1 MLFFRLLSESVLM
14 AMHALVANKLRTSL
28 SLLGI
33 TIGIFA
39 IIVVF
44 TAVDSLEMNVRESV
58 ETLGDDV
65 IFIQKWPWGGGET
78 EYKWW
83 DYIKRPSPT
92 LKELAELQKRTKSAE
107 ASAFTVG
114 GNRTLQYKNNSVEN
128 ATINAVS
135 YNYDKIVSFEMALGR
150 YFSEAEAAS
159 GRNKVIIGAAIAANL
174 FGPINPMGKSIKFL
188 GRSFAVSGVIK
199 KEGESVVGESHDTQV
214 IIPVNSIRKLL
225 DIHSRQLEPM
235 IMVKAKDG
243 VSNAQL
249 KDELQGIMRSIRK
262 LKPLA
267 PDDFS
272 MNETSIISGR
282 LDVIFDVMSMA
293 GLLIGG
299 FSILVGG
306 FGIANI
312 MFVSV
317 KERTSIIGIQK
328 SLGAKN
334 YFILLQFLFESIIL
348 CLIGGSV
355 GLLIVYGMT
364 LGAASFIDMKFF
376 LTFTNIGI
384 GLGASVVIGIISGL
398 VPAFTASRMDPV
410 EAIRAN

>member
-1 MLFFRLLSESVLM
+1 M
-14 AMHALVANKLRTSL
+14 ALHALVSNRLRTSL

-58 ETLGDDV
+58 ETLGNDV
-65 IFIQKWPWGGGET
+65 IFIQKWPWGGGSS

-83 DYIKRPSPT
+83 DYIKRPKPT
-92 LKELAELQKRTKSAE
+92 LKELAQVEKRVRSAH
-107 ASAFTVG
+107 ACAFTVG
-114 GNRTLQYKNNSVEN
+114 TNKTIQFKNNSIEN
-128 ATINAVS
+128 VSINAVS
-135 YNYDKIVSFEMALGR
+135 YNYDKIVSFELAEGR
-150 YFSEAEAAS
+150 YFSESESTS
-159 GRNKVIIGAAIAANL
+159 GRNKVIIGAAVAANL
-174 FGPINPMGKSIKFL
+174 FGPLDPLGKSIKIL
-188 GRSFAVSGVIK
+188 GRSFVVSGVIK
-199 KEGESVVGESHDTQV
+199 KEGESIVGASHDAQV
-214 IIPVNSIRKLL
+214 IIPVNSVRKLL
-225 DIHSRQLEPM
+225 DLHSRQLDPM
-235 IMVKAKDG
+235 IMVKAKEG

-249 KDELQGIMRSIRK
+249 KDELRGIMRSIRK

-272 MNETSIISGR
+272 MNETSIISEK
-282 LDVIFDVMSMA
+282 LDIIFKVMSIA
-293 GLLIGG
+293 GMFIGG

-334 YFILLQFLFESIIL
+334 YFILLQFLFESVIL
-348 CLIGGSV
+348 CLIGGAV
-355 GLLIVYGMT
+355 GLLVVYALT
-364 LGAASFIDMKFF
+364 IIASSYIDMKFV
-376 LTFTNIGI
+376 LTYTNILI
-384 GLGASVVIGIISGL
+384 GLSVSIVIGIVSGL
-398 VPAFTASRMDPV
+398 FPAYSASRLDPV

>member
-1 MLFFRLLSESVLM
+1 MLFLRLLSESVVM
-14 AMHALVANKLRTSL
+14 ALHALVSNKLRTSL

-44 TAVDSLEMNVRESV
+44 TAVDSLEMNLRDSV

-65 IFIQKWPWGGGET
+65 IFIQKWPWGGGDT

-83 DYIKRPSPT
+83 DYIKRPNPT
-92 LKELAELQKRTKSAE
+92 LKELGELQRRTSSAE
-107 ASAFTVG
+107 ACAFVVG
-114 GNRTLQYKNNSVEN
+114 GPKTVQYKNNSVEN
-128 ATINAVS
+128 ASINAVS
-135 YNYDKIVSFEMALGR
+135 FDYDKIVSFEMSLGR
-150 YFSEAEAAS
+150 YFSESEAIS
-159 GRNKVIIGAAIAANL
+159 GRNNCIIGATIAGNL
-174 FGPINPMGKSIKFL
+174 FRADPVGKKIKLL
-188 GRSFAVSGVIK
+188 GRSFVVTGVIK

-214 IIPVNSIRKLL
+214 ILPINAVRKLL
-225 DIHSRQLEPM
+225 DIHSRHLDPV

-243 VSNAQL
+243 ISNLQL
-249 KDELQGIMRSIRK
+249 KDELRGIMRSIRK

-267 PDDFS
+267 EDNFS

-282 LDVIFDVMSMA
+282 LDVIFDIMSIA
-293 GLLIGG
+293 GLFIGG
-299 FSILVGG
+299 FSMLVGG

-334 YFILLQFLFESIIL
+334 YFILLQFLFESIML
-348 CLIGGSV
+348 CIIGGSI
-355 GLLIVYGMT
+355 GLLIVYSMT
-364 LGAASFIDMKFF
+364 LVAGSFIDMKFF
-376 LTFTNIGI
+376 LTFTNIAI

-398 VPAFTASRMDPV
+398 VPAYTASQLDPV